1 MNRPSSKCEAFE
13 PESQSLMGFR
23 GSSIYCIKSGGK
35 TELMLTILASFAQ
48 EESRSISLNVTWGWR
63 KRFADG
69 KPVVPFSHFL
79 GYDRGENGELI
90 VNEEE
95 AETVRLIYGEFL
107 SGLSFNAIGRK
118 LEALGI
124 KSPAGKDNW
133 QGCTVKSILTNEK
146 YKGCALLQKQYTEDY
161 LTKKVVVNE
170 GVVPQ
175 YFVEDSHQAIIE
187 PETFDRV
194 QDLIEL
200 RSKHRHFSGSTIFS
214 TKLACGECGEFFGP
228 KVWHSTDKYRRV
240 VWRCNGKY
248 ADGKRCRTP
257 YLTEA
262 EIKAAFL
269 RAVNSLITGRESL
282 LADLREIQDTYSGME
297 SLEAELKTLDEQ
309 MNREVDAV
317 QELISQNAR
326 VARNQDEY
334 AVEYDAMVTK
344 YEVTK
349 AKRDKIAAGIRAKG
363 IRHREFERFIIELEK
378 LPDVVTE
385 FDEALWGSF
394 VEKVTVYGK
403 DDIRFLL
410 PCGTEI
416 KA

>member
-1 MNRPSSKCEAFE
+1 MTIMSS
-13 PESQSLMGFR
+13 L
-23 GSSIYCIKSGGK
+23 
-35 TELMLTILASFAQ
+35 AQ

-175 YFVEDSHQAIIE
+175 YFVEDSHE
-187 PETFDRV
+187 CCSYVNTF
-194 QDLIEL
+194 
-200 RSKHRHFSGSTIFS
+200 
-214 TKLACGECGEFFGP
+214 AP
-228 KVWHSTDKYRRV
+228 
-240 VWRCNGKY
+240 
-248 ADGKRCRTP
+248 P
-257 YLTEA
+257 
-262 EIKAAFL
+262 
-269 RAVNSLITGRESL
+269 
-282 LADLREIQDTYSGME
+282 
-297 SLEAELKTLDEQ
+297 
-309 MNREVDAV
+309 
-317 QELISQNAR
+317 
-326 VARNQDEY
+326 
-334 AVEYDAMVTK
+334 
-344 YEVTK
+344 
-349 AKRDKIAAGIRAKG
+349 
-363 IRHREFERFIIELEK
+363 
-378 LPDVVTE
+378 
-385 FDEALWGSF
+385 
-394 VEKVTVYGK
+394 
-403 DDIRFLL
+403 
-410 PCGTEI
+410 
-416 KA
+416 